1 MLTPPRDADEAFF
14 RLAPDLQEIAE
25 YIGTSLLDARERR
38 RLANLLA
45 DYFASLARAH
55 ARPDLRLVVSDAPR
69 GS

>member
-14 RLAPDLQEIAE
+14 RLTPDLQEIAE
-25 YIGTSLLDARERR
+25 YIGVSPLHPRERK

-45 DYFASLARAH
+45 DYFLSLARDQ

-69 GS
+69 GA